1 MGHIEQQLK
10 NLICE
15 RFNSVKEFSAIVN
28 IPYTTVDSILK
39 RGVEKANVVNIIK
52 ICTQLEIDTDAV
64 ASGRITPRQMKTGVE
79 ITLPEQNHIKK
90 YRALDEHGKE
100 MVDVVLDKEYKRV
113 ETTLP
118 NVSHEED
125 SVVIFPTDYV
135 LQSASVGF
143 GDFNDDHIFDTLDL
157 SKRPPKGTSFIIR
170 ISGDSMEP
178 TYHDGDKLFIRR
190 QDYMNAGQIGLFR
203 RGSDLFVKEQ
213 GENCLIS
220 HNKKYDPVY
229 PLVDTPIYTIGR
241 VLGVCTDDFLQ

>member
-1 MGHIEQQLK
+1 MGNVEQQLK

-15 RFNSVKEFSAIVN
+15 RFNSVKEFSAIVD

-52 ICTQLEIDTDAV
+52 ICAQLEIDTDAV
-64 ASGRITPRQMKTGVE
+64 ASGKITPKQTKAGIE

-100 MVDVVLDKEYKRV
+100 VVDVVLDKEYKRM
-113 ETTLP
+113 ETMPPSVP
-118 NVSHEED
+118 NEED

-135 LQSASVGF
+135 LQSASAGL

-178 TYHDGDKLFIRR
+178 TYHDGDKLFIHR
-190 QDYMNAGQIGLFR
+190 QDCIDAGQVGLFR

-229 PLVDTPIYTIGR
+229 PLADTPIYTIGR
-241 VLGVCTDDFLQ
+241 VLGVCTDDYLQ